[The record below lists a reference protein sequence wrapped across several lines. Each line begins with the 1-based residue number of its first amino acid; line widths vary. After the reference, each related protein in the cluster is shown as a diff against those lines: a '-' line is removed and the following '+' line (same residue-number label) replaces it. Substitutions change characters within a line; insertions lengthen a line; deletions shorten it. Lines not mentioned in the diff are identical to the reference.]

1 MKTICRDFS
10 IDQTWICALQRYCI
24 GNTKVSPQFSEIFS
38 TNVRFALDMYTTV
51 GRERTGGMEG
61 IEGIEN

>member
-1 MKTICRDFS
+1 MLCRG
-10 IDQTWICALQRYCI
+10 I

-38 TNVRFALDMYTTV
+38 TNGRFALDMFTTV